1 MPPPKGWGL
10 EPEGDPRFHWSA
22 RAILRDGVLD
32 LLWDRAGVEGE
43 ASPNERESMAA
54 WLNSKALPLL
64 RANLPDPSDSG
75 TYAIEGDLYRLRYSA
90 RRSFGYLYMSA
101 TIAYDA
107 TQPTPLPPVREA
119 PKGKRR
125 ARSAAGRAFR

>member
-10 EPEGDPRFHWSA
+10 EPEGDTRFHWSA

-32 LLWDRAGVEGE
+32 IVGDRANMEGE
-43 ASPNERESMAA
+43 SSPDERESMTA
-54 WLNSKALPLL
+54 WLCHKALPLL
-64 RANLPDPSDSG
+64 RANLPDPSDNG

>member
-32 LLWDRAGVEGE
+32 IVGDRANMEGE
-43 ASPNERESMAA
+43 SSPDERESMTA
-54 WLNSKALPLL
+54 WLCHKALPLL
-64 RANLPDPSDSG
+64 RANLPDPSDND
-75 TYAIEGDLYRLRYSA
+75 TYSIEGDLYRLRYSA